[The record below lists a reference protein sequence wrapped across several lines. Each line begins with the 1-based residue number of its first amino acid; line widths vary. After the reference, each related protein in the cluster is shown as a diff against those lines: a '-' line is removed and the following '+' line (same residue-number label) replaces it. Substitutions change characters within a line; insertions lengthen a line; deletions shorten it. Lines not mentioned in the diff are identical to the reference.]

1 MELSNALIK
10 DYDRSRNQLVIE
22 INDLKTF
29 ILKILSTLNDNL
41 RPTNTNNLEYEKLL
55 FSFSFDEVYKLL
67 NSDFE
72 QLIDAIKR

>member
-29 ILKILSTLNDNL
+29 ILKILSTLNENL
-41 RPTNTNNLEYEKLL
+41 RATNTDNLEYEKLL

>member
-29 ILKILSTLNDNL
+29 IFKILSTLNDNL
-41 RPTNTNNLEYEKLL
+41 RPTGNNLDYEKLL
-55 FSFSFDEVYKLL
+55 FSFCFDEVYKLL

-72 QLIDAIKR
+72 QLIDAIKQ

>member
-29 ILKILSTLNDNL
+29 IFKILSTLNDIL
-41 RPTNTNNLEYEKLL
+41 RPTGNNLDYEKLL

-72 QLIDAIKR
+72 QLIDAIKQ